1 MEIPFSTLGKS
12 QNYSFG
18 KSARFAER
26 KGPQGREFLNFTD
39 PYKTRST
46 SFGYGQRSVLLNQ
59 NSIRTPSPAAYSIT
73 PEPGMFH
80 TIMPKPNFQHSFDR
94 NSKLPGPGS
103 YSPESKPAL
112 FHTFALSKRE
122 LFEFK
127 DKYPGPGAY
136 NPGNKVFGKVI
147 GGFVAKANKSVP
159 IKDKKKKSMPGPGA
173 YKIISCF
180 GESKL
185 LYPVIKYKKK

>member
-18 KSARFAER
+18 KSARFSER
-26 KGPQGREFLNFTD
+26 KNPQGREFLNFPD

-46 SFGYGQRSVLLNQ
+46 SFGYGERSALLNK
-59 NSIRTPSPAAYSIT
+59 NSLKTPSPATYSIT
-73 PEPGMFH
+73 PEPGISH
-80 TIMPKPNFQHSFDR
+80 SINPKPNFQYGFER

-103 YSPESKPAL
+103 YSPELKTE
-112 FHTFALSKRE
+112 FFQTFSSSKRE

-136 NPGNKVFGKVI
+136 SPGFKVFEKTI
-147 GGFVAKANKSVP
+147 GGFVPKAKKSVP
-159 IKDKKKKSMPGPGA
+159 IKDMRKKSMPGPGT
-173 YKIISCF
+173 YKISSCF
-180 GESKL
+180 GENRL
-185 LYPVIKYKKK
+185 LYPIIKYRKK